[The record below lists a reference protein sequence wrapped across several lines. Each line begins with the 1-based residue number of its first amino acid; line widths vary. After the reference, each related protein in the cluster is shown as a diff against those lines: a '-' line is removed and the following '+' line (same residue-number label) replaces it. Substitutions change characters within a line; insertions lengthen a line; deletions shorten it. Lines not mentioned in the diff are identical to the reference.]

1 MSGIRMLV
9 EQKSLRRFLLV
20 YLLSTFFLLGMGA
33 FFYYKM
39 SYQSLLDVRTTI
51 MKKNLDA
58 FMALN
63 QKKHFLHTDEDPEYQ
78 DIPVAIYID
87 NKYHMGNFEPDNIH
101 LEREHYLDGT
111 KLYTI
116 NKEHKRWGEIHFVS
130 YSDIAKE
137 LGTLQRNIII
147 FLCVSALFIILIALI
162 LGKIFIRP
170 MKETID
176 SLENFIADATH
187 EINTPISTILLNVEL
202 SKELNPELG
211 TSEEYRKIKT
221 SAKRLSKIF
230 KDLSFVR
237 LNHQAKQNLE
247 YIQVDEVLRERIDFF
262 GTLLTNKQLTL
273 KTDIAKK
280 ELLIDKEDLVRII
293 DNLLSNAIKYSTPK
307 EYIYISLHVCL
318 EVRNKGQIQDKKHI
332 VKKYHREDKSEGG
345 FGLGLYI
352 IEKICTRYGFT
363 FSIENYEDEVVAKIC
378 MLE

>member
-1 MSGIRMLV
+1 MRMLV

-39 SYQSLLDVRTTI
+39 SYQSLLDIRTTI
-51 MKKNLDA
+51 MKKNLDT
-58 FMALN
+58 FITLN
-63 QKKHFLHTDEDPEYQ
+63 QKKHFLRTGEDPEYQ

-87 NKYHMGNFEPDNIH
+87 KKYHMGNFEPKGIH
-101 LEREHYLDGT
+101 LEREHYVDGT

-130 YSDIAKE
+130 YVDIGHEVKI
-137 LGTLQRNIII
+137 LQRNIII

-202 SKELNPELG
+202 SKELNPNLE
-211 TSEEYRKIKT
+211 TSEEYHKITT

-230 KDLSFVR
+230 KDLSFLR
-237 LNHQAKQNLE
+237 LNHHAKQNLE
-247 YIQVDEVLRERIDFF
+247 HLQVDEVLRERVDFF
-262 GTLLTNKQLTL
+262 GTLLRNKQLKL
-273 KTDIAKK
+273 ETDIDKK
-280 ELLIDKEDLVRII
+280 ELFIDKEDLVRMI
-293 DNLLSNAIKYSTPK
+293 DNLLSNAIKYSTPQGR
-307 EYIYISLHVCL
+307 IFISLHHCL
-318 EVRNKGQIQDKKHI
+318 EVRNKGQIKDKKHI

-352 IEKICTRYGFT
+352 IQKICTHYGFM
-363 FSIENYEDEVVAKIC
+363 FSLENHEDEVVAKIC